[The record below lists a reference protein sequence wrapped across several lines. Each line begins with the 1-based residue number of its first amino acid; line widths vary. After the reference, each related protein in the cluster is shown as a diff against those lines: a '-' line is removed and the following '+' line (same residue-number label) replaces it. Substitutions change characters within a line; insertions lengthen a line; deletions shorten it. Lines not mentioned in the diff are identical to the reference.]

1 MSDLKNIHEEYTTK
15 LKEKLSLDQINQIKS
30 ELFGKNGLI
39 SSQFKTLGSLDENKR
54 KQFASDLNK
63 IKDELQNTIS
73 EKLKELE
80 LKKINEKLENEKVDI
95 TLPERPIVRGKIH
108 PVSQTIDEIS
118 SIFSEIGFS
127 VEEGPDIENQYN
139 NFTALN
145 TPDNHPARDM
155 HDTFYLD
162 EQKEILLRTHTSPV
176 QIRTML
182 KDKPPFKIIAPGRT
196 YRSDSDQTHAPM
208 FHQVEGLHIDKD
220 INMGHLKGCLN
231 YFIKEFFEVD
241 KIKMRFRPSHFP
253 FTEPSAEVD
262 IGYEIKD
269 GKIVIGE
276 GDQWLEILGC
286 GMVHPNVLRNVKV
299 DPDKFQ
305 GYAFGIGIDRLAM
318 LKYGINDLR
327 AFFECDYRWLN
338 HFGFDP
344 LDVPTNYRGLSR
356 WK

>member
-1 MSDLKNIHEEYTTK
+1 MSDLKKIREEFLSK
-15 LKEKLSLDQINQIKS
+15 LKSKLDLNQIGQLKS
-30 ELFGKNGLI
+30 DLFGKDGLI
-39 SSQFKTLGSLDENKR
+39 TNKFKKISTISESER
-54 KQFASDLNK
+54 KKYATELNN
-63 IKDELQNTIS
+63 IKDELQDLINLKIS
-73 EKLKELE
+73 EIEILEVNERLK
-80 LKKINEKLENEKVDI
+80 NEKIDV
-95 TLPERPIVRGKIH
+95 TLPERPIIRGKIH

-127 VEEGPDIENQYN
+127 VEEGPDVENEYN

-145 TPDNHPARDM
+145 TPDYHPARDM

-162 EQKEILLRTHTSPV
+162 EKKQKLLRTHTSPV

-182 KDKPPFKIIAPGRT
+182 KGKPPFKIIAPGRT

-262 IGYEIKD
+262 IGYKIEN

-286 GMVHPNVLRNVKV
+286 GMVHPNVLKNVKV

-356 WK
+356 

>member
-1 MSDLKNIHEEYTTK
+1 MSDLKKIREEFISK
-15 LKEKLSLDQINQIKS
+15 LKSKLDLSEINQIKS
-30 ELFGKNGLI
+30 DLFGKNGLV
-39 SSQFKTLGSLDENKR
+39 SSQFKKIGTIAESER
-54 KQFASDLNK
+54 KKFASDLNV
-63 IKDELQNTIS
+63 IKDELQDLINLKTDEVENAEINKKLDK
-73 EKLKELE
+73 EK
-80 LKKINEKLENEKVDI
+80 IDI
-95 TLPERPIVRGKIH
+95 TLPERPFVRGKIH

-127 VEEGPDIENQYN
+127 VEEGPDVENEYN

-162 EQKEILLRTHTSPV
+162 EKKQKLLRTHTSPV

-208 FHQVEGLHIDKD
+208 FHQVEGLHIDKN

-231 YFIKEFFEVD
+231 YLIKEFFEVD

-262 IGYEIKD
+262 IGYELKD

-276 GDQWLEILGC
+276 GGKWLEILGC
-286 GMVHPNVLRNVKV
+286 GMVHPNVLKNVKV
-299 DPDKFQ
+299 DPAKFQ

-327 AFFECDYRWLN
+327 AFFDCDFRWLN

-356 WK
+356 

>member
-1 MSDLKNIHEEYTTK
+1 MSDLKKIKDEF
-15 LKEKLSLDQINQIKS
+15 LSKLSVKLDISEINQIKS
-30 ELFGKNGLI
+30 DLFGKSGLI
-39 SSQFKTLGSLDENKR
+39 STQFKKIGTIAESER
-54 KQFASDLNK
+54 KKFASDLNI
-63 IKDELQNTIS
+63 IKDELQDLINSKTN
-73 EKLKELE
+73 E
-80 LKKINEKLENEKVDI
+80 LKSAEINEKLEKEKIDI
-95 TLPERPIVRGKIH
+95 TLPERSFVRGKIH

-127 VEEGPDIENQYN
+127 VEEGPDVENEYN

-145 TPDNHPARDM
+145 TPENHPARDM

-162 EQKEILLRTHTSPV
+162 EKKQNLLRTHTSPV
-176 QIRTML
+176 QIRTMI
-182 KDKPPFKIIAPGRT
+182 KNKPPFKIIAPGRT

-262 IGYEIKD
+262 IGYEMKD
-269 GKIVIGE
+269 GKIIIGE
-276 GDQWLEILGC
+276 GNQWLEILGC
-286 GMVHPNVLRNVKV
+286 GMVHPNVLKNVKV
-299 DPDKFQ
+299 DPSKFQ

-327 AFFECDYRWLN
+327 AFFDCDYRWLN

-356 WK
+356 